1 MSRIALSLVV
11 VFLASVPLTAQRG
24 RGGAS
29 RQSSLPAANSTAP
42 DLVASFAGK
51 VLIATKKQF
60 TIVITD
66 EHELTFKLNGKTDFF
81 DGAKKMKL
89 EDLAVGDIVAV
100 DAKRD
105 AVGQLDA
112 VHIKLQK
119 VPELEPA
126 PSPAP
131 TPAAK

>member
-1 MSRIALSLVV
+1 MSRAVAALILLVSTLP
-11 VFLASVPLTAQRG
+11 LAAQTR
-24 RGGAS
+24 RGGGVP
-29 RQSSLPAANSTAP
+29 RQTSLPAANNTAP

-51 VLIATKKQF
+51 VLISTKKQF
-60 TIVITD
+60 TILIAEG
-66 EHELTFKLNGKTDFF
+66 EHELTFRLSGKTDFF

-105 AVGQLDA
+105 AIGQLDA

-126 PSPAP
+126 PAPA
-131 TPAAK
+131 PAAK